1 MIGLIQRV
9 SWAKVVVDEQII
21 AQIDQGILV
30 LLGMQKADTQKQADK
45 LIHRLLNYRIF
56 ADSDD
61 KMNLSVMDIQG
72 GVLLVP
78 QFTLAA
84 DTNKGLR
91 PSFSS
96 AMPPNEAKTLFSYCI
111 KQTQQQYAHIS
122 SGEFGADM
130 QVSLLNDGPVT
141 FSLSNN

>member
-9 SWAKVVVDEQII
+9 SWAKVQVDSQII
-21 AQIDQGILV
+21 GQIEQGIMV
-30 LLGMQKADTQKQADK
+30 FVGMEKNDQTEQADK
-45 LIHRLLNYRIF
+45 LLHRLLNYRIF
-56 ADSDD
+56 ADNDD

-84 DTNKGLR
+84 DTKKGMR

-96 AMPPNEAKTLFSYCI
+96 AKPPSDAEKLFEYLL
-111 KQTQQQYAHIS
+111 KQAQNQYDHIE
-122 SGEFGADM
+122 SGQFGADM
-130 QVSLLNDGPVT
+130 KVSLLNDGSVT
-141 FSLSNN
+141 FSLTV